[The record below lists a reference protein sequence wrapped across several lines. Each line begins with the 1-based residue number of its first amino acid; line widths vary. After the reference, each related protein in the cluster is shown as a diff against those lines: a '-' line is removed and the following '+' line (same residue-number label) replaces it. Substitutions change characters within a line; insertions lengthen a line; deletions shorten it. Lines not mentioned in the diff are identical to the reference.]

1 MEDTEQLIESMCFL
15 QVKASVSSGQLVLLV
30 HDGLMEAHFG
40 IFKVWLELQSLFK
53 VAFGIVKKPCKMMK
67 TGE

>member
-1 MEDTEQLIESMCFL
+1 MVDIEQLIELMHFL

-40 IFKVWLELQSLFK
+40 IFKVWLDL
-53 VAFGIVKKPCKMMK
+53 
-67 TGE
+67 